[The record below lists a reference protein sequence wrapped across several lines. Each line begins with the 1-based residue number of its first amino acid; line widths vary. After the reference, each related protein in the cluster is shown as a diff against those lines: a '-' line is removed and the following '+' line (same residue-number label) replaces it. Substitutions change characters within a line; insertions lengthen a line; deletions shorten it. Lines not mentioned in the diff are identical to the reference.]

1 MKHIKKSSSTSA
13 TAVLLEV
20 SDVVSISGGM
30 VLTEEQA
37 AERAAARECEPAA
50 KQEDSPLRR
59 QIVMA

>member
-1 MKHIKKSSSTSA
+1 MKHIKKSTSA
-13 TAVLLEV
+13 AATPVLLDV

-37 AERAAARECEPAA
+37 AERAAARECEPASKLA
-50 KQEDSPLRR
+50 DSPLHR